1 MENDEKRFWTDE
13 NICSILLSIKFFCSI
28 FMTRAATF
36 EEFANAVSGAYARLT
51 KQQQQI
57 AQFVLERPDDLA
69 LGTVATVAEAVGVQP
84 SALIRFANTLG
95 FAGFTEMQQLFR
107 ARLLDRVGTYRDRI
121 DVIRRSNGSAAP
133 EAGVL
138 HQFVVSGMAD
148 LGALEDNV
156 GAQDLAEAA
165 RLISRATRVQVLA
178 QRRAFPVACYL
189 AYALA
194 QLDIKAQLMDGV
206 GGMLAD
212 SLRQMV
218 PGELLLVTSFK
229 NYSLDVVQ
237 AAEQARARGITVIA
251 ITDFALSPLKPC
263 ATVCFE
269 LGQGPD
275 AAFRSLVAPLCLAQA
290 LVVGTGHEL
299 AKRPSASRSSA
310 RPGARSRGAA
320 GSTGRKGAKP

>member
-1 MENDEKRFWTDE
+1 
-13 NICSILLSIKFFCSI
+13 
-28 FMTRAATF
+28 MTRAATF
-36 EEFANAVSGAYARLT
+36 EEFADAVSEAYARLT

-57 AQFVLERPDDLA
+57 AQFVLESPDDLA
-69 LGTVATVAEAVGVQP
+69 LGTVATVAVAVGVQP

-107 ARLLDRVGTYRDRI
+107 ARLLDRVGSYRDRI
-121 DVIRRSNGSAAP
+121 DVIRRSNGSGMP

-138 HQFVVSGMAD
+138 HQFVASGMAD

-156 GAQDLAEAA
+156 QAKDLAEAT

-189 AYALA
+189 AYALS
-194 QLDIKAQLMDGV
+194 QLDIKAQLVDGV

-212 SLRQMV
+212 ALRQME

-229 NYSLDVVQ
+229 NYSQDVVQ

-251 ITDFALSPLKPC
+251 ITDFALSPLKPH

-299 AKRPSASRSSA
+299 AKKPSAGRKA
-310 RPGARSRGAA
+310 GARSAVAER
-320 GSTGRKGAKP
+320 STGRKGEKT

>member
-1 MENDEKRFWTDE
+1 
-13 NICSILLSIKFFCSI
+13 
-28 FMTRAATF
+28 MTRATTF
-36 EEFANAVSGAYARLT
+36 EEFADAVSEAFPRLS

-57 AQFVLERPDDLA
+57 AQFVLESPDDLA
-69 LGTVATVAEAVGVQP
+69 LGTVATVAEATAVQP

-121 DVIRRSNGSAAP
+121 ETIRRSNESGAP

-138 HQFVVSGMAD
+138 HQFVANGMAD
-148 LGALEDNV
+148 LGAREDTV
-156 GAQDLAEAA
+156 QSADLTEAA

-189 AYALA
+189 AYALS

-212 SLRQMV
+212 ALRQME

-229 NYSLDVVQ
+229 SYSQDVVK

-251 ITDFALSPLKPC
+251 ITDFALSPLKPH
-263 ATVCFE
+263 AHLCFE

-275 AAFRSLVAPLCLAQA
+275 ANFRSLVAPLCLAQA
-290 LVVGTGHEL
+290 LVVGTGHQL
-299 AKRPSASRSSA
+299 AQAPSAR
-310 RPGARSRGAA
+310 RKAA
-320 GSTGRKGAKP
+320 GRPVRKNGAKK

>member
-1 MENDEKRFWTDE
+1 
-13 NICSILLSIKFFCSI
+13 
-28 FMTRAATF
+28 MTRAATF
-36 EEFANAVSGAYARLT
+36 EEFADAVSEAYARLT

-57 AQFVLERPDDLA
+57 AQFVLESPDDLA

-121 DVIRRSNGSAAP
+121 DVIRRSNGSGMP

-138 HQFVVSGMAD
+138 HQFVVNGMAD

-156 GAQDLAEAA
+156 RSKDLAEAT

-189 AYALA
+189 AYALS
-194 QLDIKAQLMDGV
+194 QLDIKAQLVDGV
-206 GGMLAD
+206 GGMLVDA
-212 SLRQMV
+212 LRQME
-218 PGELLLVTSFK
+218 PGELLLVASFK
-229 NYSLDVVQ
+229 NYSQDVVQ

-251 ITDFALSPLKPC
+251 ITDFALSPLKPH

-290 LVVGTGHEL
+290 LVIGTGHEL
-299 AKRPSASRSSA
+299 AKKPSPGRKA
-310 RPGARSRGAA
+310 GARSAIAQR
-320 GSTGRKGAKP
+320 STARKGENT

>member
-1 MENDEKRFWTDE
+1 
-13 NICSILLSIKFFCSI
+13 
-28 FMTRAATF
+28 MTRATTF
-36 EEFANAVSGAYARLT
+36 EEFTDAVSEAYARLT

-57 AQFVLERPDDLA
+57 AQFVLESPDELA

-121 DVIRRSNGSAAP
+121 DAIRRSNGSGAP

-138 HQFVVSGMAD
+138 HQFIVNGMAD
-148 LGALEDNV
+148 LGALEDCV
-156 GAQDLAEAA
+156 RPKDLAEAA

-206 GGMLAD
+206 GGMLMD
-212 SLRQMV
+212 TLRQME

-229 NYSLDVVQ
+229 NYSQDVVQ
-237 AAEQARARGITVIA
+237 AAAQARARGITVIA
-251 ITDFALSPLKPC
+251 ITDFALSPLKPH

-269 LGQGPD
+269 LGQGAD

-290 LVVGTGHEL
+290 LVVGAGHEL
-299 AKRPSASRSSA
+299 AKRPSESRKPGFSRNRSA
-310 RPGARSRGAA
+310 DAQRSLRK
-320 GSTGRKGAKP
+320 KGAKT

>member
-1 MENDEKRFWTDE
+1 MFYSFANQVF
-13 NICSILLSIKFFCSI
+13 LFY
-28 FMTRAATF
+28 FMTRATTF
-36 EEFANAVSGAYARLT
+36 EEFADAVSEAYARLT

-107 ARLLDRVGTYRDRI
+107 ARLLDRVGSYRDRI
-121 DVIRRSNGSAAP
+121 DVIRRSNGSVAP

-138 HQFVVSGMAD
+138 HQFVANGMAD

-156 GAQDLAEAA
+156 NAQDLAEAA

-178 QRRAFPVACYL
+178 QRRAFPVASYL

-212 SLRQMV
+212 TLRQME

-229 NYSLDVVQ
+229 NYSQEVVQ
-237 AAEQARARGITVIA
+237 AAAQAQARGITVIA
-251 ITDFALSPLKPC
+251 ITDFALSPLKPH

-299 AKRPSASRSSA
+299 AKKPSAPRKAASSKA
-310 RPGARSRGAA
+310 KTKAQVGASGP
-320 GSTGRKGAKP
+320 STGRKGAQP